1 MGKDEGIR
9 HGDIEALR
17 NRKALEGRPIKSTMI
32 REKGHNTFYEVSK
45 DGNVNIVEKME
56 SNPNQT
62 ESGQ

>member
-32 REKGHNTFYEVSK
+32 REKGHNTFYEVNNR
-45 DGNVNIVEKME
+45 GNVNIVEKME
-56 SNPNQT
+56 YNPNQT

>member
-9 HGDIEALR
+9 GGDIEALR
-17 NRKALEGRPIKSTMI
+17 NKKALEGRPIKSTMV

-45 DGNVNIVEKME
+45 GGNINIVEKME
-56 SNPNQT
+56 YNPNQT